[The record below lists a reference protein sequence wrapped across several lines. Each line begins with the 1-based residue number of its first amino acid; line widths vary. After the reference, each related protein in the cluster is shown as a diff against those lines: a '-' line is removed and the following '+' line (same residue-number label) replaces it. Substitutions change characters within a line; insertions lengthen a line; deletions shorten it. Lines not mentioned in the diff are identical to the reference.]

1 MSDVLRV
8 ERAGAVARVTLA
20 RPEVRNTFNAELIEA
35 LRDTFEQLRVE
46 PPATLRAVV
55 LNGEGKAFC
64 AGADIE
70 WQLNARDL
78 EMEANEADIGRLQ
91 VMLATID
98 NCPVP
103 VVAAVHGAALGGG
116 MALCCVADITLA
128 TTDAIFGFTEV
139 KLGLIPAAISP
150 FVLSRIGEGAAR
162 ALFLTGE
169 RFGSERAMQV
179 GVVSEVLADQAALD
193 ARVMAILQEIA
204 SAAPEAVR
212 NAKAMIRGQRNM
224 SRGDALDRTRS
235 WAARQRVSPEGQ
247 EGLGAFLEKRPP
259 SWRDGG

>member
-1 MSDVLRV
+1 MSNVLRV
-8 ERAGAVARVTLA
+8 DRSGAVARVTLT
-20 RPEVRNTFNAELIEA
+20 RPEVRNTFNAELISE
-35 LRDTFEQLRVE
+35 LRDAFEQLRLE
-46 PPATLRAVV
+46 APGELRAVV
-55 LNGEGKAFC
+55 LSGEGKAFC

-70 WQLNARDL
+70 WQLAARDL
-78 EMEANEADIGRLQ
+78 SMEENEADVRRLQ
-91 VMLATID
+91 EMLATID

-128 TTDAIFGFTEV
+128 TADAIFGFTEV

-162 ALFLTGE
+162 ALFLSGE
-169 RFGSERAMQV
+169 RFGSERALRI
-179 GVVSEVLADQAALD
+179 GVVSEVLPDQAALD
-193 ARVMAILQEIA
+193 ARVTAILDDVRTAGPE
-204 SAAPEAVR
+204 SAR
-212 NAKAMIRGQRNM
+212 NAKAMIRGQRGM
-224 SRGDALDRTRS
+224 SRGDALERTMH

-259 SWRDGG
+259 SWRE

>member
-1 MSDVLRV
+1 MSEVLKV
-8 ERAGAVARVTLA
+8 ERSGGVARVTLA
-20 RPEVRNTFNAELIEA
+20 RPEVRNTFNAELIAA
-35 LRDTFEQLRVE
+35 LRNTFEHLRDE
-46 PPATLRAVV
+46 PATTLNAVV
-55 LNGEGKAFC
+55 LSGEGKTFC

-78 EMEANEADIGRLQ
+78 EVEANEADVGQLQ
-91 VMLATID
+91 EMLATID

-128 TTDAIFGFTEV
+128 TADAIFGFTEV

-150 FVLSRIGEGAAR
+150 FVLSRIGEGPAR

-169 RFGSERAMQV
+169 RFGSEHALRI

-193 ARVMAILQEIA
+193 ARVTAILDEIQG
-204 SAAPEAVR
+204 AAPDAVR

-224 SRGDALDRTRS
+224 SRGDALDRTRV
-235 WAARQRVSPEGQ
+235 WAARQRVSPAGQ

>member
-1 MSDVLRV
+1 MSEVLRV
-8 ERAGAVARVTLA
+8 ERTGAFARVTLT
-20 RPEVRNTFNAELIEA
+20 RPEVRNTFNAELIDA
-35 LRDTFEQLRVE
+35 LRNTFEHLRGE
-46 PPATLRAVV
+46 PPSRLRAVV
-55 LNGEGKAFC
+55 LSGEGKAFC

-78 EMEANEADIGRLQ
+78 PEKENEADVRRLQ
-91 VMLATID
+91 EMLATID

-128 TTDAIFGFTEV
+128 TADAIFGFTEV

-150 FVLSRIGEGAAR
+150 FVLTRIGEGPAR
-162 ALFLTGE
+162 ELFLTGE
-169 RFGSERAMQV
+169 RFGSERALRI
-179 GVVSEVLADQAALD
+179 GVVSEVLPDQAALD
-193 ARVMAILQEIA
+193 ARVTAILKEIET
-204 SAAPEAVR
+204 AAPESVR
-212 NAKAMIRGQRNM
+212 NAKVLIRGQRNM
-224 SRGDALDRTRS
+224 SRGDALDRTKI

-259 SWRDGG
+259 SWRE